1 LQTEIIIMIEDLIKR
16 TNTTEFYQDCDL
28 KLESY
33 NYKTSANILELF
45 FSINQ
50 SSYDIPI
57 EHEEWKLTC
66 LKTEQFEGFLW
77 DLLLPYVKMKI
88 LDSHPLLLKYHENQL
103 QCLVKGKPTNLN
115 LFVGDISNG
124 LEKKT
129 GNWIKVSEVFW
140 NNEENFKL
148 YPKRYIRIPKSL
160 KNFIAEVCKEHDLEF
175 EVTNELIGED
185 KGYADKPKAK
195 ILIFGNEDVSGNDF
209 SLKQPFIIAEEFIAE
224 RIK

>member
-1 LQTEIIIMIEDLIKR
+1 MIEDLIRK

-33 NYKTSANILELF
+33 NFKTSDNTLELF

-50 SSYDIPI
+50 ISYDIPI
-57 EHEEWKLTC
+57 EYEEWKLTC
-66 LKTEQFEGFLW
+66 LKTEQFDGFFW
-77 DLLLPYVKMKI
+77 DILLPYVKMKI
-88 LDSHPLLLKYHENQL
+88 LDSHPLLLEYHENQL
-103 QCLVKGKPTNLN
+103 ECLVKGKPKNLN

-148 YPKRYIRIPKSL
+148 YPKRHIRIPKSL
-160 KNFIAEVCKEHDLEF
+160 KNLFAEICKEHDLEF

-185 KGYADKPKAK
+185 KGYAAKPKTK
-195 ILIFGNEDVSGNDF
+195 ILIFGNEDVSDNDF
-209 SLKQPFIIAEEFIAE
+209 SLNQPFIIAEEFIAE